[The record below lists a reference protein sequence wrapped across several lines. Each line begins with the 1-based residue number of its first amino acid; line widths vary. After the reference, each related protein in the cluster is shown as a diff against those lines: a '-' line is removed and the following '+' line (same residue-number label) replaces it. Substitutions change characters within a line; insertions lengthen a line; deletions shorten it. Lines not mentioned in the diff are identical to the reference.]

1 MSKISADQ
9 KPQNIFLIADHLQ
22 KTYKKFVKTFQKFQN
37 PDIQEWVNQQMERK
51 DLLYKDPLIE
61 LEFQFEKG
69 KPLQKYVKEGIFDP
83 KIQEIY
89 NIEPYKHQS
98 DSLDKV
104 CIENKNIMVSTGTAS
119 GKSMCFWIPIVNTC
133 LKMKE
138 QGLNGIKAIVI
149 FPMNALANSQ
159 FYGLVKTLHGSGLKV
174 GRYTGDTPH
183 PKEEGLKLLKKNYD
197 REPYD
202 SEYVSREEIKENPPD
217 ILITNYVMLD
227 LILMRFDDRYL
238 FPEQFKG
245 YLKYLVLDEI
255 HTYSGNMGADV
266 AGLIRR
272 LKEKTDTSGKIRCI
286 GTSATIKKNKKSGG
300 ASSIIEFAEKI
311 FGEKFEPSS
320 LIEATFV
327 DLKIPNKDLIPLPE
341 KITVQNSDLKEFDG
355 SFGTIILLANS
366 LLGRQLQQDE
376 RNQKNLGTL
385 FHRHPTIVFLRNSLR
400 EEAKGLKNL
409 AKEYKEK
416 LRPDETEEGC
426 LKELKAA
433 FLLGT
438 VAKITVQNQERP
450 ILVPKLHLFFTQG
463 HEISSCISKNS
474 LPHLNIKGDIECKV
488 CEKDGFETNAFP
500 MYFCRICGHEFYS
513 VLISDNYVIPRT
525 FDTEEEGELAYLT
538 PSTKENEKCMPPE
551 SWYDDKGKI
560 RKGYKNSRPETTE
573 YCPRCNVIN
582 SQCSCSEKLDVWKIP
597 YPFQLCPSCNTFYTK
612 RTGEYGKL
620 FSFNSTGRSSATD
633 VLTIEV
639 LKKLNKGQKK
649 IIIFTDNRQDTA
661 LQAEHLNE
669 FKRRLSFRRD
679 FYHALKYVEAKN
691 INNGIITDINIGKI
705 IFQYL
710 DENNILP
717 DFQKAEEKEDEFGLG
732 TPPEKEYT
740 EFLKFLALSDI
751 IHSRYFLDINLEK
764 LGLLKIEYVGLDK
777 LTTSNYISD
786 LAFLKNKSEEER
798 HDYIRGILDI
808 FRWNGAI
815 GNKVFD
821 NTVQKYEEWKERLNE
836 EILFDIN
843 KAHYEKVGYSMEK
856 APKKYHEKQQRI
868 VFKRISWHN
877 TVLINW
883 TKKYFSIDDF
893 EKAKEILEKTIE
905 TLKATQ
911 FLSDFWTKRK
921 SYNLLQIREGKILFK
936 LNNDTQYLKCPKC
949 SRTYQFK
956 NYKLCTNRNCR
967 NLESVNIDPKNF
979 YFQLYDQL
987 IDKESEVFAKEHSAQ
1002 VGGIMR
1008 EKFEQKFQENTVGST
1023 NVLVCTPTMEL
1034 GIDIGELSA
1043 IIMRNVPPDPSRYA
1057 QRAGRAG
1064 RKNQP
1069 SIILVF
1075 CGTGFA
1081 KGPHDQYFYNA
1092 PEKIVSGKITA
1103 PNFLLDNKKLISKH
1117 IHSAIIETLSFK
1129 MPYKI
1134 REIIDL
1140 RKEAEN
1146 YPFYDSFKNDV
1157 LQKIQNNK
1165 PLLIAT
1171 IKRIFSNEISNF
1183 KWLNDTFISVKIS
1196 QFESDLTEV
1205 LDNFRDSYKTLSE
1218 EIKFLSEKNL
1228 HEGLDT
1234 KEGREFRALSRR
1246 LSDMREGIRPF
1257 DTFSFFKNYGFL
1269 PNYAFP
1275 SATTLLTMYDTYNS
1289 DYHDNW
1295 RKSVIAIRE
1304 FAPHNQVYFLGNKYN
1319 INKAMIKS
1327 DKGEIDVDSVYICEH
1342 CNEILV
1348 RSKKISPNSLVN
1360 CSNCGEKILLDGFKD
1375 AIRFPHMYSRS
1386 GSRITCDEENRKIK
1400 GYDIAMNYKHNISNI
1415 TNYEVKTG
1423 DILNGTITYEHNGK
1437 IFVVNRGIIYKSKT
1451 TNEKSLQSFNFCS
1464 ACNKWLYKSAV
1475 ADHYE
1480 NCPKKSGIP
1489 INIYDDLWLFIEGNQ
1504 DVVTFEFLLIEDI
1517 DAVSY
1522 YTTLKETI
1530 LQSIMLTYN
1539 LDESDIN
1546 GFINPLP
1553 GKKVHSI
1560 VIFETEEGGTG
1571 VLKSL
1576 LNTSTTQFEKFI
1588 ENMFQILHIKSLD
1601 PYEETMDAC
1610 ITACYNCL
1618 LRFRNQFEHKFLQRK
1633 LIIPLMKKIEKLE
1646 LFPVEDETKENPSE
1660 HLTRLKEKCGSQLEK
1675 DVLDVIVK
1683 LKRSLPDEAQKTYY
1697 IDGEPITQADFF
1709 YKPNKYIFVD
1719 GPPHAPENIQEED
1732 GKKRDKLDSKGQIV
1746 IQLDFIDGAYKE
1758 NPSLIEKE
1766 VKKNFD
1772 DYL

>member
-1 MSKISADQ
+1 MRKISTDQ

-22 KTYKKFVKTFQKFQN
+22 KTYKNFVKTFQKFQN
-37 PDIQEWVNQQMERK
+37 PDIQDWVDQQMEKK

-69 KPLQKYVKEGIFDP
+69 NSLQKYVKDKIFDP
-83 KIQEIY
+83 KILNIY
-89 NIEPYKHQS
+89 NFEPYKHQS
-98 DSLDKV
+98 DSFDMV
-104 CIENKNIMVSTGTAS
+104 CIKNENIMVSTGTAS
-119 GKSMCFWIPIVNTC
+119 GKSMCFWIPIINTC

-138 QGLNGIKAIVI
+138 QGLDGIKAIVI

-159 FYGLVKTLHGSGLKV
+159 FYGIVKTLQGSGLKV

-183 PKEEGLKLLKKNYD
+183 QKEEGLKLLKKNYD
-197 REPYD
+197 REPFD
-202 SEYVSREEIKENPPD
+202 CEYVSREEIKENPPD

-238 FPEQFKG
+238 FPEKYKG

-272 LKEKTDTSGKIRCI
+272 LKEKTDTSDKIRCI
-286 GTSATIKKNKKSGG
+286 GTSATIKKNKKSEGV
-300 ASSIIEFAEKI
+300 SSIIEFAEKI

-320 LIEATFV
+320 LIEASFIN
-327 DLKIPNKDLIPLPE
+327 LEIPDEDIIPLPE
-341 KITVQNSDLKEFDG
+341 KITVKDSDLKEFDG
-355 SFGTIILLANS
+355 SFGTIIPLANS
-366 LLGRQLQQDE
+366 LLGRQLKQDE

-385 FHRHPTIVFLRNSLR
+385 FHGHPTIVFLRNSLR
-400 EEAKGLKNL
+400 EEAKALKNL
-409 AKEYKEK
+409 AKDYKEK
-416 LRPDETEEGC
+416 LRPDETEEDC

-438 VAKITVQNQERP
+438 VAKITVQDKERP

-463 HEISSCISKNS
+463 HEISSCISSNS
-474 LPHLNIKGDIECKV
+474 PPHLNIKGDIECKA
-488 CEKDGFETNAFP
+488 CEKDDFNTNAFP

-513 VLISDNYVIPRT
+513 VLIMDNYVIPRT
-525 FDTEEEGELAYLT
+525 FDTEEVGELAYLT

-551 SWYDDKGKI
+551 SWYDDKGNI
-560 RKGYKNSRPETTE
+560 RKSYKNSKPEITE

-639 LKKLNKGQKK
+639 LKKLNKDQKK
-649 IIIFTDNRQDTA
+649 VIIFTDNRQDTA

-669 FKRRLSFRRD
+669 FKRRINFRRD
-679 FYHALKYVEAKN
+679 FYHTLKYVETKN
-691 INNGIITDINIGKI
+691 IKNGDITDKDIGEI

-717 DFQKAEEKEDEFGLG
+717 DFQKSEERQDEFGLG

-764 LGLLKIEYVGLDK
+764 LGLMKIEYVGLDK
-777 LTTSNYISD
+777 LTKSNYISD
-786 LAFLKNKSEEER
+786 LPFFKNRSDEER
-798 HDYIRGILDI
+798 YDYVRGILDI

-821 NTVQKYEEWKERLNE
+821 KTVQKYEEWKEKLNE
-836 EILFDIN
+836 DILFDIN
-843 KAHYEKVGYSMEK
+843 KSHYEKVGYSLEK
-856 APKKYHEKQQRI
+856 APKKYHERQQRI

-883 TKKYFSIDDF
+883 TKKYFSIDNF

-905 TLKATQ
+905 TLKTTQ
-911 FLSDFWTKRK
+911 FLSEFWTKR
-921 SYNLLQIREGKILFK
+921 SHNLLQIREGKILFK
-936 LNNDTQYLKCPKC
+936 LNKDDHYLRCPKC
-949 SRTYQFK
+949 SKTYQFK
-956 NYKLCTNRNCR
+956 NYKSCSNRNCK
-967 NLESVNIDPKNF
+967 NLETVNINPKNF
-979 YFQLYDQL
+979 YLRLYDQL

-1008 EKFEQKFQENTVGST
+1008 EKFEQKFQEKTIGST

-1069 SIILVF
+1069 SIIFVF

-1081 KGPHDQYFYNA
+1081 KGPHDQYFYNT

-1129 MPYKI
+1129 MPHKI

-1140 RKEAEN
+1140 KKEAEN
-1146 YPFYDSFKNDV
+1146 YPFHDSFKNDV
-1157 LQKIQNNK
+1157 LNQIQNNK
-1165 PLLIAT
+1165 ALLIST

-1183 KWLNDTFISVKIS
+1183 KWLNDTFISVKID

-1205 LDNFRDSYKTLSE
+1205 LDNFRDSYKTLSK
-1218 EIKFLSEKNL
+1218 EIRFLSEKNL
-1228 HEGLDT
+1228 QEGLD
-1234 KEGREFRALSRR
+1234 KREDREFRVLSRR
-1246 LSDMREGIRPF
+1246 LNDMREGTRPF
-1257 DTFSFFKNYGFL
+1257 DTFSFLKNFGFL

-1289 DYHDNW
+1289 YYHDNW

-1304 FAPHNQVYFLGNKYN
+1304 FAPHNQVYFLGNKYS

-1327 DKGEIDVDSVYICEH
+1327 DKGEIDVDSVYICES

-1348 RSKKISPNSLVN
+1348 KDKDKKLTPGSLVKCPN
-1360 CSNCGEKILLDGFKD
+1360 CEEKMQTNGFKD
-1375 AIRFPHMYSRS
+1375 AIHFPHMYSRS
-1386 GSRITCDEENRKIK
+1386 GSRITCDEENRKIR
-1400 GYDIAMNYKHNISNI
+1400 GYDIVMNYKHNSSNI
-1415 TNYEVKTG
+1415 NKYEIKNG
-1423 DILNGTITYEHNGK
+1423 DEINGVMTYEHNGK
-1437 IFVVNRGIIYKSKT
+1437 IFIVNRGIIVKSRT
-1451 TNEKSLQSFNFCS
+1451 TNEKSLQSFNYCS
-1464 ACNKWLYKSAV
+1464 MCNKWLYQSAV

-1480 NCPKKSGIP
+1480 NCPKKAGAQ
-1489 INIYDDLWLFIEGNQ
+1489 INIYEDLWLFIEGNQ
-1504 DVVTFEFLLIEDI
+1504 DVVSFKFLLVEDV

-1546 GFINPLP
+1546 GFINPIP
-1553 GKKVHSI
+1553 GKKEHSI

-1588 ENMFQILHIKSLD
+1588 ENMLLILHIKSIE
-1601 PYEETMDAC
+1601 PYDETMDAC

-1618 LRFRNQFEHKFLQRK
+1618 LRFRNQFEHKFLRRK
-1633 LIIPLMKKIEKLE
+1633 LIIPLMKKIDNAVLCSIEEKK
-1646 LFPVEDETKENPSE
+1646 DESSSE
-1660 HLTRLKEKCGSQLEK
+1660 HLTRLKEKCDSKLEK
-1675 DVLDVIVK
+1675 DVLDAIVK
-1683 LKRSLPDEAQKTYY
+1683 LKLPLPDEAQETCF
-1697 IDGEPITQADFF
+1697 IEGEPITKADFF
-1709 YKPNKYIFVD
+1709 YTPNKYIFVD
-1719 GPPHAPENIQEED
+1719 GPPHDPENIREED
-1732 GKKRDKLDSKGQIV
+1732 KRKREKLESKSLVV
-1746 IQLDFIDGAYKE
+1746 IELDFIDGKYVKD
-1758 NPSLIEKE
+1758 PSLIEKE
-1766 VKKNFD
+1766 VKDKF